1 MRQQNH
7 PYPIHL
13 AASLGGSEP
22 DATSP
27 SVSPLYAPGLAPR
40 GRGKSRAGAA
50 GPRPRSAPL
59 LAPGPAAPTPRRR
72 AAAGRARPPNRR
84 ERLGRRRPPSG
95 FWGEFCTIWVLQSA
109 SSPPSRSSFMNCPQF
124 PLCSPAFLFQPQ
136 KKKKKAKKET
146 KKSTKPRTSSSSFSR
161 PFDKRRCFT
170 FFCACAHVSVCVCV
184 CLLPPL
190 SLMGPWSLFYTKATQ
205 VDVFLNGLI
214 LSPCLMICRVIY

>member
-40 GRGKSRAGAA
+40 GRGKSRVGAA

-59 LAPGPAAPTPRRR
+59 LAPGPAAPTPRH

-109 SSPPSRSSFMNCPQF
+109 SSPPSHSSFTNCPQF

-136 KKKKKAKKET
+136 KKKKKAKKGT
-146 KKSTKPRTSSSSFSR
+146 KKKAPSPKEAALRFPGRSIKGGVL
-161 PFDKRRCFT
+161 PFFVRVRM
-170 FFCACAHVSVCVCV
+170 SVCVCV